1 MDPAKIKCV
10 LQWPVPKNVKGISGF
25 LGLTGYY
32 RKFMKGY
39 SKLAKP
45 LTDLTKRKFKRGA
58 QEQVAFEVLKHKV
71 TTSPVLALSDFSLE
85 FYIESDASVNSL
97 GNSFAERAGNLIF
110 QQNTR
115 GLKFNKGGL

>member
-1 MDPAKIKCV
+1 MQHLSQVLQILLDNKLVANRKKCYFACLVESLGHIISHGVAMDSAKIKCV

-45 LTDLTKRKFKRGA
+45 LTDLTKRKFTGSSR
-58 QEQVAFEVLKHKV
+58 
-71 TTSPVLALSDFSLE
+71 
-85 FYIESDASVNSL
+85 ASS
-97 GNSFAERAGNLIF
+97 I
-110 QQNTR
+110 
-115 GLKFNKGGL
+115 